1 VRAARTLAILFVL
14 LTGGVLAGLALGP
27 ASISFPGLVRFLLG
41 NTETLSRR
49 ELLILQGLRLPR
61 VLLGLL
67 VGGSLAC
74 VGTVMQGVFRNPL
87 ACPYVLGLASGA
99 SAGAAAVIKLGWG
112 TGRPWILPLGAFLGG
127 SLVTGAVAL
136 LGRPRS
142 GMHPLSLVLAGV
154 ALATLFSAV
163 TATLVY
169 FASPEQMAAILI
181 WTMGGLSRATPTA
194 VQILAPV
201 ALVGM
206 AGSLVFARDLDVLAL
221 GDAQAHHLGTRP
233 GRVRAVLL
241 FWATVM
247 TATAVAFAGPIGFV
261 GLIVPHALRLVLGPR
276 HRTLLIASFLGGAV
290 LLVWADLGART
301 LLRPV
306 ELPVGLI
313 TAFLGVPFFLFL
325 LRRRWGL

>member
-1 VRAARTLAILFVL
+1 
-14 LTGGVLAGLALGP
+14 
-27 ASISFPGLVRFLLG
+27 
-41 NTETLSRR
+41 
-49 ELLILQGLRLPR
+49 
-61 VLLGLL
+61 
-67 VGGSLAC
+67 
-74 VGTVMQGVFRNPL
+74 
-87 ACPYVLGLASGA
+87 
-99 SAGAAAVIKLGWG
+99 
-112 TGRPWILPLGAFLGG
+112 
-127 SLVTGAVAL
+127 
-136 LGRPRS
+136 
-142 GMHPLSLVLAGV
+142 MHPLSLVLAGV

-206 AGSLVFARDLDVLAL
+206 AGSLGFARDLDVLAL

>member
-1 VRAARTLAILFVL
+1 MSKARVLGFLVVL
-14 LTGGVLAGLALGP
+14 LVGGVLAGLALGP
-27 ASISFPGLVRFLLG
+27 ASLP
-41 NTETLSRR
+41 LSRLVNLALGEVPTPKER
-49 ELLILQGLRLPR
+49 VILYGVRLPR
-61 VLLGLL
+61 TLLAVL
-67 VGGSLAC
+67 VGGTLAC

-99 SAGAAAVIKLGWG
+99 AAGAAAVIKLGWAG
-112 TGRPWILPLGAFLGG
+112 GRPWALPLGAFVGG
-127 SLVTGAVAL
+127 SVVTGIVAL
-136 LGRPRS
+136 LGHSRS
-142 GMHPLSLVLAGV
+142 RTHPLSLVLAGV

-169 FASPEQMAAILI
+169 FSSPEEMAAILV

-201 ALVGM
+201 ALMGTLSV
-206 AGSLVFARDLDVLAL
+206 LIFARDLDVLAL
-221 GDAQAHHLGTRP
+221 GDAQAQHLGTSP
-233 GRVRAVLL
+233 GQVRGILL
-241 FWATVM
+241 VVATIM
-247 TATAVAFAGPIGFV
+247 TATAVAFAGPISFV

-276 HRTLLIASFLGGAV
+276 HRPLLLASYLGGAT

-313 TAFLGVPFFLFL
+313 TAFLGVPFFLVL